1 MILMANTYMGVEDK
15 VDSIA
20 TVIDSGVTD
29 HCFADFLAFTEYEKF
44 NVPLTGRTAEK
55 GTSFMIT
62 GQGTVKMAIKV
73 ENGRVID
80 LTLWNVLY
88 TPELH
93 SNLILI
99 PKVCGLGLDVQFGEK
114 EVVVKFSGR
123 CTAICSI

>member
-1 MILMANTYMGVEDK
+1 MANTYMGVEDK
-15 VDSIA
+15 VDGIA
-20 TVIDSGVTD
+20 MVIDSGVTD

-44 NVPLTGRTAEK
+44 NIPLTGRTAEK

-62 GQGTVKMAIKV
+62 GQETVKMAIKV

-80 LTLWNVLY
+80 LTFWNILH

-114 EVVVKFSGR
+114 EVVVKFSSG

>member
-1 MILMANTYMGVEDK
+1 MANTYMGVEDK
-15 VDSIA
+15 VDGIA
-20 TVIDSGVTD
+20 MVIDSGVTD

-44 NVPLTGRTAEK
+44 NIPLTGRTAEK

-62 GQGTVKMAIKV
+62 GQETVKMAIKV

-80 LTLWNVLY
+80 LTLWNILH

-99 PKVCGLGLDVQFGEK
+99 PKICGLGLDVQFGEK
-114 EVVVKFSGR
+114 EVVVKFSSG

>member
-1 MILMANTYMGVEDK
+1 MANTYMGVEDK

-55 GTSFMIT
+55 GTSFMIM

-73 ENGRVID
+73 ENGGVID

-114 EVVVKFSGR
+114 EVVVKFSSG